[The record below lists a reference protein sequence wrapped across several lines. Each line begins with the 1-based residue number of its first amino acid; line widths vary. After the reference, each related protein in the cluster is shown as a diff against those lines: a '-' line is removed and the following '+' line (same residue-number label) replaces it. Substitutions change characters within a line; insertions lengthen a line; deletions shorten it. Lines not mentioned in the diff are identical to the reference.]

1 MTPTQVADT
10 DRELEYVLR
19 QIEAEP
25 VETVR
30 WRERNAFDNIA
41 GPFHERLVLFGA
53 GPLGRGILA
62 GLRNVG
68 VEPLAFADNNQ
79 NLWGTEVS
87 GLKVL
92 SPNEAVKTYGDTTCF
107 VVTIYQGASVRH
119 QLANL
124 GCQRIAHF
132 AALVWKYADTF
143 IPQSGLDLPH
153 RMVAQIESIRKCYA
167 ALADDV
173 SKTELCEQLRWRYW
187 LENTPLSTPDDS
199 RDTYFP
205 MDLLSPIAGEI
216 FVDCGGFDG
225 DTIRSFNEH
234 WKGAFRHI
242 FALEPDPANRAAL
255 SANIDAM
262 GISSRVTVMPY
273 AVGSSSGPV
282 SFSITSSA
290 ASHVTASEHVATV
303 ESRRLDDLEWH
314 VTPTYIKMDI
324 ESAEPDAIAGA
335 SQLLKRYR
343 PVLAVC
349 TYHRSEHLW
358 QVPNLIRSIVPEYN
372 IFLRRYAE
380 DCWEGVCYAIPYHRL
395 RRA

>member
-30 WRERNAFDNIA
+30 GRERNAFDNIA
-41 GPFHERLVLFGA
+41 GPFHGRLVLFGA
-53 GPLGRGILA
+53 GPLGKGILA
-62 GLRNVG
+62 GLRKVG

-107 VVTIYQGASVRH
+107 VVTIYQGSSVRH

-143 IPQSGLDLPH
+143 IPQSGLELPH
-153 RMVAQIESIRKCYA
+153 RMVEQTESIRKCYA

-187 LENTPLSTPDDS
+187 LENAPLSTPDDS

-255 SANIDAM
+255 ATNIDAT

-273 AVGSSSGPV
+273 AVGSTTGPV

-290 ASHVTASEHVATV
+290 ASHVTASEYGATV

-324 ESAEPDAIAGA
+324 ESAEPEAIAGA